1 MEKELEKK
9 LNWKEKIIYKV
20 FRRTIV
26 KICNVIRMITINH
39 MLS

>member
-20 FRRTIV
+20 FRKTII
-26 KICNVIRMITINH
+26 KICNVVRIITINN